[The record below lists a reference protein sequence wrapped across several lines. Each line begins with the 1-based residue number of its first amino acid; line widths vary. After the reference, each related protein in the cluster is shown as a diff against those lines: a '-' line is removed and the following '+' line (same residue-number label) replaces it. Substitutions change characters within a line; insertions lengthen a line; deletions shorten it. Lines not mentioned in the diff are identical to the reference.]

1 MEKLIKKFNE
11 SSLLVKALLLV
22 PIIFVACFYGLPD
35 LFNGEERKRKKVDSK
50 DAELDK
56 KIDKT
61 EQESASH
68 QGEVSRLEKE
78 KSEQL
83 ESLKRDDPAGFHNRR
98 KKK

>member
-11 SSLLVKALLLV
+11 SSLLVKTLLLV
-22 PIIFVACFYGLPD
+22 PIILLACFYGLPD

-68 QGEVSRLEKE
+68 KGEVSRLEKE

-83 ESLKRDDPAGFHNRR
+83 DNLENEDPAAFHNRR
-98 KKK
+98 NNK